1 MMLTRPPK
9 KLVLRRETVKELS
22 RLSLTRVVA
31 AGEGEVYG
39 DLILPVSLREG
50 ECY

>member
-9 KLVLRRETVKELS
+9 KLALRRETLKELN
-22 RLSLTRVVA
+22 RASLTKVL
-31 AGEGEVYG
+31 GGDGDVYG
-39 DLILPVSLREG
+39 ALLLPMSLREG